1 MYIGA
6 NNIELYINCFCKYTC
21 KCFCKYTCKC
31 LCKYSCAQ

>member
-21 KCFCKYTCKC
+21 KCFCKYACT
-31 LCKYSCAQ
+31 Q